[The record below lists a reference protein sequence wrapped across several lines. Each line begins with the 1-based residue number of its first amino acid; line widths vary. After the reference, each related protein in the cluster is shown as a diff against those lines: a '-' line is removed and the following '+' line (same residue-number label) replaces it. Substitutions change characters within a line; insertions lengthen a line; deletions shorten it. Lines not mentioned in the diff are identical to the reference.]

1 MILAIEL
8 HSSLKELKITT
19 KKCMKQ
25 TMKKCLNISLS
36 IIKISL
42 DVDAKILDKD
52 NTWKYI
58 KINSKLKRRSATG
71 DHHLEK

>member
-1 MILAIEL
+1 MYETNYEKM
-8 HSSLKELKITT
+8 SKYFPKYY
-19 KKCMKQ
+19 KK
-25 TMKKCLNISLS
+25 L
-36 IIKISL
+36 SL
-42 DVDAKILDKD
+42 DLDAKILDKD

>member
-1 MILAIEL
+1 MYETNYEIM
-8 HSSLKELKITT
+8 SKYFPKYY
-19 KKCMKQ
+19 KK
-25 TMKKCLNISLS
+25 L
-36 IIKISL
+36 SL
-42 DVDAKILDKD
+42 DLDAKILDKD